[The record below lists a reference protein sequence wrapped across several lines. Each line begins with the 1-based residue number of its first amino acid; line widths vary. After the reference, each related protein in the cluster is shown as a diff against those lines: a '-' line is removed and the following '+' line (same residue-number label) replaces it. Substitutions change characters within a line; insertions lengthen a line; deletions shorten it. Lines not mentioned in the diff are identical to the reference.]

1 MKKFLCGMALALV
14 AVSCSNSDDPEIDNP
29 ELGNGVGEYTL
40 GLSLQSINTDKV
52 RNIYYTD
59 NKDKERVKL
68 DIDPNLSYLEF
79 DVGEKDTTICI
90 YTDKKAEFMY
100 VYGIFASSDKTTS
113 YSYNAELL
121 LNGKVIDKESEKNI
135 VPEITENFDLG
146 DSPELNDK

>member
-1 MKKFLCGMALALV
+1 MK
-14 AVSCSNSDDPEIDNP
+14 P
-29 ELGNGVGEYTL
+29 TL

-59 NKDKERVKL
+59 NKDKERVRL

-121 LNGKVIDKESEKNI
+121 LNGKVIDEESEKNI